1 MANEHLRVGGM
12 SIDCYSLE
20 RLWLVPGLILMTRI
34 YYPQGWDDV
43 VVFGMS
49 SAQRTTS
56 LSCVAMPSCA
66 ASGLVMTLS
75 MEYIR

>member
-1 MANEHLRVGGM
+1 MGNEHLRIGSV

-34 YYPQGWDDV
+34 YYQQGWDYAF
-43 VVFGMS
+43 VFEMS

-56 LSCVAMPSCA
+56 SSCVAMPLCA

-75 MEYIR
+75 MEYMR